1 MTEIV
6 EIFKAYNGTGYFC
19 LLFIAALIY
28 LWFKEEDKQLRMLFV
43 VVPTVIQILF
53 FIPYFYMAYNMLDE
67 GTYYRIL
74 WLLPMTVV
82 ISYSAVKVIG
92 THFRLGVAVVCLIM
106 VLSGSFAYTGMTF
119 SRAQNAYHLPDDVIE
134 LCDMVAPGE
143 EDERIFVAFPPELVH
158 YVRQYTTDIMLPF
171 GRDSMVSSWK
181 RVDNPLFDLYMSHEM
196 AADKL
201 AQYATDYWCDYVIL
215 NDDDVV
221 IGNVEDFGLEEY
233 GRVGTYTVYRN
244 KSSDIWHNYDVDGGV
259 INANFKEE

>member
-28 LWFKEEDKQLRMLFV
+28 LWFKEEDRHLRVLLV
-43 VVPTVIQILF
+43 IVPTVIQILF

-92 THFRLGVAVVCLIM
+92 NHFALGVAVGCLIM
-106 VLSGSFAYTGMTF
+106 VLSGSFAYTGMTY
-119 SRAQNAYHLPDDVIE
+119 SRAENAYHLPEEVIE
-134 LCDMVAPGE
+134 LCDMVRPE
-143 EDERIFVAFPPELVH
+143 EDDERIFVAFPPELVH
-158 YVRQYTTDIMLPF
+158 FVRQYTTDIMLPF

-201 AQYATDYWCDYVIL
+201 AEYSTEYWCDYVIL
-215 NDDDVV
+215 AGNDVLV
-221 IGNVEDFGLEEY
+221 GVPSDFGLEEY
-233 GRVGTYTVYRN
+233 GRVGEYTVYKN
-244 KSSDIWHNYDVDGGV
+244 LASHLWHEYDNDSGI
-259 INANFKEE
+259 INANFREE